1 MILHL
6 TWHKDCH
13 SQQQKMQCFSGE
25 RDEVFSVF
33 KTTLKDVE
41 EFTSPEMKAEGG
53 KKQQL
58 LHCFHV
64 LLLKQMK

>member
-25 RDEVFSVF
+25 CDEVFSVF

-41 EFTSPEMKAEGG
+41 EFTSPEIKAEGG
-53 KKQQL
+53 KKTTATL
-58 LHCFHV
+58 LTRV
-64 LLLKQMK
+64 AT